1 MAADVLSVALNS
13 APQGAVITKT
23 SHSYSTNYVHI
34 NDIKNYII

>member
-1 MAADVLSVALNS
+1 MAAEVFSVALNS